1 MLSIIASLLQERRI
15 IITSHQPDRHSA
27 CVQAANALLY
37 PMEWQHTYIPILPMQ
52 LRDYL
57 MGPMPYLI
65 GAPISVL
72 DTVITMIYIQ
82 NITMQ

>member
-1 MLSIIASLLQERRI
+1 MLALIASLMQERRI
-15 IITSHQPDRHSA
+15 IITSSKPDRHSA

-37 PMEWQHTYIPILPMQ
+37 PMEWQHIFIPILPMQ

-65 GAPISVL
+65 GVHTSVL
-72 DTVITMIYIQ
+72 DTVSAESSG
-82 NITMQ
+82 N